1 MFRTVGQECEEA
13 DIITEVKRK
22 DKFKKE
28 DRTRSLNATERPS
41 TIKSNKHPL
50 QVSGPHPQLKEL
62 VPREGN
68 G

>member
-1 MFRTVGQECEEA
+1 M
-13 DIITEVKRK
+13 TEVKRK

-28 DRTRSLNATERPS
+28 NRARSLNATERPS
-41 TIKSNKHPL
+41 TIKSNRHPL